1 MRKTWI
7 LSCCCALAIAAC
19 DRTPSEPA
27 QAPATEAAVEPAPA
41 APQAAPRPARRV
53 AGALKS
59 ELPEAFQLPFA
70 FHRLY
75 DNTGKTEAG
84 KAQRRVLVEFLD
96 EDGATV
102 EAALTSALQSKGFA
116 APTSEVKDGV
126 THLQFQRPDG
136 ASVQVKLDPKREKPR
151 APNAKGTVHLTWNE
165 A

>member
-7 LSCCCALAIAAC
+7 LSCCCVLAIVAC
-19 DRTPSEPA
+19 DRTP
-27 QAPATEAAVEPAPA
+27 TDPAPA
-41 APQAAPRPARRV
+41 AAPQSESEAAPVSPQPAPRPPRRA

-59 ELPEAFQLPFA
+59 ELPEGFQLPFA

-75 DNTGKTEAG
+75 DNTGKTESG

-116 APTSEVKDGV
+116 APTSEIKDGV

-151 APNAKGTVHLTWNE
+151 APNAKGIVHLIWNE